1 MNAPNMPRLSILFG
15 VLLIIQGLVFWG
27 LAGFEMARFTA
38 AIPAFFGI
46 LIGGFGLVA
55 ALAPAVRKHVMHLN
69 VLLAVVGVAGGISM
83 FFKGLRSDEP
93 AVTKLVDQGLL
104 AAICFVFV
112 VFCVRSFITAR
123 ASRADAT
130 S

>member
-27 LAGFEMARFTA
+27 LAGFEGARFTA

-55 ALAPAVRKHVMHLN
+55 AQAPAARKHVMHLN

-83 FFKGLRSDEP
+83 FFKGLGSDDPSP
-93 AVTKLVDQGLL
+93 AKLVDQGLL
-104 AAICFVFV
+104 AVFCFIFV
-112 VFCVRSFITAR
+112 VFCVRSFMTAR
-123 ASRADAT
+123 TNRAGT
-130 S
+130 TN